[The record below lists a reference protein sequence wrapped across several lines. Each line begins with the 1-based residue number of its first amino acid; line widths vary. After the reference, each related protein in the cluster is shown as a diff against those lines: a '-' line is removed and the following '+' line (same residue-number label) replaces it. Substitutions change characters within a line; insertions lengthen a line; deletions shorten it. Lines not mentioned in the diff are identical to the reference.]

1 MPTSGPGAP
10 PRYRSCLLRCW
21 SDGPGL
27 WQFSVED
34 PHTGARRG
42 GTEMAALVAFLDATL
57 RAEGGAERA
66 SSATPTAASR
76 PEPRHPLPGCGKP
89 GSPPAAALTIH

>member
-1 MPTSGPGAP
+1 MRRTIPPCVAKDKREAGHADVRAGGRA

-21 SDGPGL
+21 FDGPGI
-27 WQFSVED
+27 WRFSVED

-42 GTEMAALVAFLDATL
+42 VAEMAALVAFLDATL

-76 PEPRHPLPGCGKP
+76 
-89 GSPPAAALTIH
+89 I